1 MTSEEKE
8 ITEPLPTAGD
18 DAPGRLSREEMV
30 DQLGVMA
37 RQIAGDAPPAVR
49 EASVVVAEL
58 TAIAARN
65 TGPIAHILAD
75 ATDDASLRLAKRLED
90 YAASVRQE
98 DGAVISTDPDE
109 EIPDSAAPE
118 TQS

>member
-1 MTSEEKE
+1 MTSEDKE
-8 ITEPLPTAGD
+8 ITEALPTADD
-18 DAPGRLSREEMV
+18 DAPDRLSRGEMV

-90 YAASVRQE
+90 YAANVRQE
-98 DGAVISTDPDE
+98 DGTVIPADADE
-109 EIPDSAAPE
+109 ETPDAAPK